1 MLNCFN
7 LVLGENF
14 LKYRR
19 FKARQSLQSHWL
31 STRKDAVKTLTL
43 EELRKAILALNL
55 SVAQIDLSM
64 TEGSYSVDALID
76 SFNFMREGLESI
88 RNHVVNDDVSD
99 LMVLKSHVLS
109 ESSLLSD
116 KVTSSIIAFQFY
128 DRLSQRLHHVSD
140 SLSSLS
146 DIIGSENQIID
157 EAVWLSFIEKMSKY
171 AAMREEHELFELI
184 FTQGLSSD
192 AAIEQMKIKMRERLI
207 EAQNT
212 PSTGDDDDD
221 DIEFF

>member
-1 MLNCFN
+1 M
-7 LVLGENF
+7 LGENF

-31 STRKDAVKTLTL
+31 STRKDVVKTLTL

-99 LMVLKSHVLS
+99 LMALKSHVLS

-184 FTQGLSSD
+184 FTQRLSSD

>member
-1 MLNCFN
+1 M
-7 LVLGENF
+7 LGENF

-19 FKARQSLQSHWL
+19 FKARQGLQSHWL
-31 STRKDAVKTLTL
+31 SARKNTVRTLTL

-99 LMVLKSHVLS
+99 LMILKSHVLS
-109 ESSLLSD
+109 ESNLLSD
-116 KVTSSIIAFQFY
+116 KVSSSIIAFQFY

-157 EAVWLSFIEKMSKY
+157 ETVWQSFIEKMAKY

-184 FTQGLSSD
+184 FTQGLSSNS
-192 AAIEQMKIKMRERLI
+192 AIEKMKIKMRERLI

-212 PSTGDDDDD
+212 PNIGDDDDD
-221 DIEFF
+221 DIELF